1 MRIGVDATCWANP
14 RGYGRFTR
22 EILAVMAELAPEDH
36 FVCVVDRRAA
46 DCFDLRATNVE
57 TCVVQLDESP
67 TRAASAEGYRS
78 PADMLR
84 LTRAVARERFDAFFS
99 PTVYTYFPLPLGLP
113 AVVTVHDAIADRFP
127 ALTLP
132 NWRARIFW
140 RLKVSLALWQ
150 ARIVLT
156 VSDYAARD
164 IARVLHVR
172 PGRIRVALEAPAH
185 AYRLGAEPEAVAAA
199 MAACGVP
206 PGHGAFVYVGGFN
219 PHKNVDLLVK
229 AHASVSRTLGPAAPH
244 LLLVGPRAED
254 NFYGDHRRIEAVIT
268 AEGTASLVH
277 WAGFL
282 PDDTLPLVHAGSLA
296 LVLPSVCEGF
306 GLPAVEAA
314 ACGTPVIATTESPL
328 PELLAGGGL
337 FVPPGDVPVL
347 TQALMQMATDRPARD
362 RMAAAAGTAAAQL
375 TWARGAR
382 AALDA
387 LHELR

>member
-22 EILAVMAELAPEDH
+22 EIVPVMAALAPDDR
-36 FVCVVDRRAA
+36 FICVLDRRAA
-46 DCFDLRATNVE
+46 DCFDLHAPNVE
-57 TCVVQLDESP
+57 LRVVEQSESP
-67 TRAASAEGYRS
+67 TTAASADGYRS

-84 LTRAVARERFDAFFS
+84 LTRAVARERFDVFFS
-99 PTVYTYFPLPLGLP
+99 PTVYTYFPLPPGLK

-132 NWRARIFW
+132 NWRARLFW

-172 PGRIRVALEAPAH
+172 PSRIRVALEAPAP
-185 AYRLGAEPEAVAAA
+185 AYRPDAPPAEVAQA
-199 MAACGVP
+199 MSACGVP
-206 PGHGAFVYVGGFN
+206 PGSGAFVYVGGFN
-219 PHKNVDLLVK
+219 PHKNVDLLIK
-229 AHASVSRTLGPAAPH
+229 AHAALAASLGPAAPH

-254 NFYGDHRRIEAVIT
+254 NFHGDHRRLERAIV
-268 AEGTASLVH
+268 AEGTGTLVH

-282 PDDTLPLVHAGSLA
+282 PDETLRLVHAGALA

-314 ACGTPVIATTESPL
+314 ACGSPVIATTESPL
-328 PELLAGGGL
+328 PELLAGGGI
-337 FVPPGDVPVL
+337 FVTPGDVPGL
-347 TQALMQMATDRPARD
+347 TQALATMATDRPARE
-362 RMAAAAGTAAAQL
+362 RMAAAAAAAAGQL
-375 TWARGAR
+375 TWTRGAS

-387 LHELR
+387 LREVS